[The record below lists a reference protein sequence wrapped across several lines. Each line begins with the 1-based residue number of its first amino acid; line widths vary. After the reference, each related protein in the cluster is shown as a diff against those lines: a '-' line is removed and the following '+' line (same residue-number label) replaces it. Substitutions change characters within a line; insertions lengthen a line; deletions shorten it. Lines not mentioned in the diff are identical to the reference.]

1 MAITDISELLT
12 ITVAKG
18 GSDLH
23 ITTGN
28 PPMIRIHGEMEG
40 IEESPE
46 PLSAAECRRMVY
58 DVLKEEQTAS
68 LERDLSI
75 DLSISYEGLARFRVN
90 VFHQIYGLGA
100 VFRIIPE
107 RIPAIEK
114 LGLPET
120 IKKLTDYHK
129 GLILVTGPTG
139 SGKSTTLASI
149 IDCVNETKKGH
160 IITIENPVEFIHKKK
175 NCVVNQR
182 EVGPSTHS
190 FSDALRDAL
199 REDPDYILVGE
210 MRDLETISLAITA
223 AETGHLVF
231 GTLHTSS
238 AAKTVDRIIDAFPE
252 GQQNQIKTMLS
263 ESLQAVVAQTLI
275 KRKDGTGRIPA
286 AEILIGTSAVRNLI
300 REGKTY
306 QILSMIQT
314 GRKDGMQSLDQ
325 SLKDLMI
332 KGLISREDAYRY
344 AVEKEAFSM
353 PEPLPEPEVAQ
364 EYVGQKKKFSFW

>member
-12 ITVAKG
+12 ITVKRG

-23 ITTGN
+23 ISTGN

-40 IEESPE
+40 LEGASE
-46 PLSAAECRRMVY
+46 PLGATECRRMIY
-58 DVLKEEQTAS
+58 DVLKEELTAK
-68 LERDLSI
+68 LERDLSL

-107 RIPAIEK
+107 KIPHIDK
-114 LGLPET
+114 LGLPECV
-120 IKKLTDYHK
+120 KKLIDYHK
-129 GLILVTGPTG
+129 GLVLVTGPTG

-149 IDCVNETKKGH
+149 IDCVNETRKGH

-175 NCVVNQR
+175 NCVINQR

-238 AAKTVDRIIDAFPE
+238 AAKTIDRIIDAFPA

-263 ESLQAVVAQTLI
+263 ESIQAILAQTLM
-275 KRKDGTGRIPA
+275 KRKDGSGRIPA
-286 AEILIGTSAVRNLI
+286 VEILIGTSAVRNLI

-306 QILSMIQT
+306 QIMSMIQT

-325 SLKDLMI
+325 SLKDLLI

-344 AVEKEAFSM
+344 AVEKESFSM
-353 PEPLPEPEVAQ
+353 PEPEPEPEGEK
-364 EYVGQKKKFSFW
+364 EYAGQKKKFSFW

>member
-1 MAITDISELLT
+1 MDISDLLT
-12 ITVAKG
+12 LTVQRG

-23 ITTGN
+23 LTTKN
-28 PPMIRIHGEMEG
+28 PPMIRIHGDMTEIEG
-40 IEESPE
+40 MKDPLEAIQTRRLIYEILNESQIANLEEN
-46 PLSAAECRRMVY
+46 LS
-58 DVLKEEQTAS
+58 L
-68 LERDLSI
+68 
-75 DLSISYEGLARFRVN
+75 DLSISYENLARFRVN
-90 VFHQIYGLGA
+90 VFYQIHGIGA
-100 VFRIIPE
+100 VFRIIPQD
-107 RIPAIEK
+107 IPPLEK
-114 LGLPET
+114 LGLPECVD
-120 IKKLTDYHK
+120 KLTDYHK

-149 IDCVNETKKGH
+149 IDKINETKQGH
-160 IITIENPVEFIHKKK
+160 IITIEHPVEFVHKKK
-175 NCVVNQR
+175 KCMINQR

-231 GTLHTSS
+231 GTLHTTS

-263 ESLQAVVAQTLI
+263 ESLQAIVAQALL

-286 AEILIGTSAVRNLI
+286 VEILIATGGIRNLI
-300 REGKTY
+300 REGKSF
-306 QILSMIQT
+306 QIPSMIQT
-314 GRKDGMQSLDQ
+314 GRKEGMQSLDQ

-332 KGLISREDAYRY
+332 KGLISGEDAYKY
-344 AVEKEAFSM
+344 AVEKQAFS
-353 PEPLPEPEVAQ
+353 LPEPEPEPELTKELAT
-364 EYVGQKKKFSFW
+364 QKKKFTFW